1 MSRKL
6 LVLSVLYFVQGLPYG
21 FQATAL
27 PVYMRQEG
35 VSLKGIGLASALSL
49 PWIFKV
55 IWGPW
60 VDRFGSPS
68 FGRRRSWI
76 VPLQVALA
84 AACGVAALIEPQGG
98 LIPLL
103 SLALLMNVFASTLD
117 VAVDGLAVD
126 VLEPRELGYGN
137 IAQVV
142 GYKVGML
149 TGGGLLVWASQDIG
163 WDGLFLS
170 MAGLILLAL
179 AVTAT
184 FREPA
189 QPAGVRSSQSVTAV
203 LRALGQAM
211 KVPGAAWV
219 IAFIATYKLGESMAD
234 AMFRPFLVDGGITRG
249 DIGLWLGTY
258 GLLFSLVGSFLGGIA
273 ASRFGLLRT
282 VAAAAALRALAV
294 GGEWWL
300 SLVELTPGRVI
311 SVIAVEHAFGG
322 ALTTAIF
329 AVMMSR
335 VDRQIGATH
344 YTVFATIEVAG
355 KLFAG
360 WLSGYFATWFGYA
373 GVFAIATVLA
383 FAFLGLLYPIFRLQA
398 GEVESPRIHA

>member
-6 LVLSVLYFVQGLPYG
+6 FVLSLLYFVQGLPYG
-21 FQATAL
+21 FQATAF

-35 VSLKGIGLASALSL
+35 VSLVGIGLASALSL
-49 PWIFKV
+49 PWLFKV
-55 IWGPW
+55 VWGPW
-60 VDRFGSPS
+60 VDRFGPER

-84 AACGVAALIEPQGG
+84 LACAVAAFVEPEGG
-98 LIPLL
+98 LMTL
-103 SLALLMNVFASTLD
+103 LALVLMMNVFASTLD

-126 VLEPRELGYGN
+126 VLEEHELGYGN

-149 TGGGLLVWASQDIG
+149 TGGGLLVWASEEIG
-163 WDGLFLS
+163 WGGLFLS
-170 MAGLILLAL
+170 MSGLILLAL

-184 FREPA
+184 YKEPA
-189 QPAGVRSSQSVTAV
+189 RTGAARATESVGDV

-219 IAFIATYKLGESMAD
+219 IAFIATYKLGETLAD
-234 AMFRPFLVDGGITRG
+234 TMFRPFLVDGGISRG

-258 GLLFSLVGSFLGGIA
+258 GLVFSLLGSFAGGLA
-273 ASRFGLLRT
+273 ASRFGLLRAVT
-282 VAAAAALRALAV
+282 AAAVLRALAV

-300 SLVELTPGRVI
+300 SLVELTPERI
-311 SVIAVEHAFGG
+311 IAVIGAEQFFGG

-329 AVMMSR
+329 AFMMSR
-335 VDRQIGATH
+335 VDRSIGATH
-344 YTVFATIEVAG
+344 YTVFATVEVGG
-355 KLFAG
+355 KLFAS
-360 WLSGYFATWFGYA
+360 WASGFLATWLGYP
-373 GVFAIATVLA
+373 GLFALATVLA
-383 FAFLGLLYPIFRLQA
+383 LAFIGLLVPVFRLQRQGQPPA
-398 GEVESPRIHA
+398 R